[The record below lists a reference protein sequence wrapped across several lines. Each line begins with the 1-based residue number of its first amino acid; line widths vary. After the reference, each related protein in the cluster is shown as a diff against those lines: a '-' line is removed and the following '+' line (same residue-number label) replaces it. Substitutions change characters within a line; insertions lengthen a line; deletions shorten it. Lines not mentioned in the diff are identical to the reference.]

1 MEGYERH
8 WDDCG
13 DDLRS
18 ILLDG
23 PDLWFDDYSY
33 VIYDTICSDDE
44 SVDISALVHAE
55 EDFTLLRPDDIFLLG
70 SGSEHQPWSFTGC
83 AEQVY
88 FCDDPKAMYLD
99 WGLPSDEQ
107 YYCDVL
113 ESVVDWSA
121 PLRFLFEDYIVKH
134 FDVDL
139 HVTYVVEWISAG

>member
-13 DDLRS
+13 DDLS
-18 ILLDG
+18 SKLLDG

-33 VIYDTICSDDE
+33 DIYDTVCSDDE
-44 SVDISALVHAE
+44 GMGMSALVHTE
-55 EDFTLLRPDDIFLLG
+55 EDLTLLRPDGIFFLG
-70 SGSEHQPWSFTGC
+70 SGSEHQPWRFTDC

-88 FCDDPKAMYLD
+88 YYDDPKAMYLD

-113 ESVVDWSA
+113 EICGGLERAAQILV
-121 PLRFLFEDYIVKH
+121 RG
-134 FDVDL
+134 L
-139 HVTYVVEWISAG
+139 HRE